1 MNDASSA
8 VTLEWPEPGLCVL
21 RLNRPGRLNA
31 MDLPALRH
39 FHQVLDGVLAEP
51 ALRVIVL
58 AGEGAG
64 FCAGLDLKSVL
75 DGAGQSQLDVARGY
89 ELQLCF
95 AGLVKRLRATDAT
108 VIATVQGVAVGAGMA
123 LTLAADIRF
132 ASAQAAF
139 HIGAVRIGITA
150 GECGISYHL
159 PRLIGASRAF
169 ELMLTGRSVAATEAL
184 QIGLVADVV
193 PGDQLLDRALAC
205 ARQVLANSPYSTAHT
220 KRLMWSNLD
229 AGSLDAAIELENHA
243 QVLGLMTHDFSE
255 AAQAFLEKRAPVFVG
270 S

>member
-1 MNDASSA
+1 MNDTPAP
-8 VTLEWPEPGLCVL
+8 VWVEWPEPGLCVL

-39 FHQVLDGVLAEP
+39 CHTVLDGVLADP

-75 DGAGQSQLDVARGY
+75 DGNGRSQLDVASGY

-108 VIATVQGVAVGAGMA
+108 VIAAVQGVAVGAGMA

-132 ASAQAAF
+132 ASEQAAF

-159 PRLIGASRAF
+159 PRLIGAARAF
-169 ELMLTGRSVAATEAL
+169 ELMLTGRPVAASEAL

-193 PGDQLLDRALAC
+193 PADQLLERALAC
-205 ARQVLANSPYSTAHT
+205 ARQVLAHSPYSSAHS

-243 QVLGLMTHDFSE
+243 QVLGLMTRDFAE
-255 AAQAFLEKRAPVFVG
+255 AAQAFVEKRAPVFVG
-270 S
+270 R